1 MDGEPE
7 DWADSPQETAELDM
21 QMYIDDS
28 SAGVEHERREGGT
41 TAQERPAS
49 DEESEDVLEETPE
62 FLQETPE
69 HERLWFEQQP
79 PRDFDF
85 DK

>member
-1 MDGEPE
+1 MLSSTAEAHTNAPE
-7 DWADSPQETAELDM
+7 DLEPDP
-21 QMYIDDS
+21 
-28 SAGVEHERREGGT
+28 
-41 TAQERPAS
+41 
-49 DEESEDVLEETPE
+49 DVLEETPD
-62 FLQETPE
+62 FLRETPE